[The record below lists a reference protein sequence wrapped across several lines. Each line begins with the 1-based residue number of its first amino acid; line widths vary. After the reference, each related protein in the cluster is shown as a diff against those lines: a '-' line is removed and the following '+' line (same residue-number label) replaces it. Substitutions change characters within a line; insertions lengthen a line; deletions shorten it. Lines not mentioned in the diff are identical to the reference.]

1 MNFKLNLEND
11 KISLF
16 QANKTDFKK
25 LYSIANDPKI
35 WEQHPENDRWKK
47 NKFSLF
53 FNNGL
58 LNQFGLLIIFDK
70 IQNKIAGS
78 TRFYSLNESKNEIR
92 IGFTFIKREYWGT
105 RMNFYVKEL
114 MISYAFKFIDNIYFD
129 IGNNNFRSRKAIEK
143 IGAYLFID
151 KSKGNVVYKLTKNN
165 FNLTL

>member
-1 MNFKLNLEND
+1 M
-11 KISLF
+11 
-16 QANKTDFKK
+16 
-25 LYSIANDPKI
+25 
-35 WEQHPENDRWKK
+35 
-47 NKFSLF
+47 F

-78 TRFYSLNESKNEIR
+78 TRFYSLNELKSEIR

-165 FNLTL
+165 FDLTL